1 MVGRAAGVSVDPL
14 IQPFSHIW
22 ICAARDMRLRFVQ
35 VFRPTSF
42 YVQRV
47 CVQTPGLHLAGLAG
61 AAVPAHADWYLDN
74 ESSRLSFVTTKN
86 TEIAEVQRFLV
97 LHGKVDGKGAAQLE
111 VELESVN
118 SGIPLRDERMRNSLF
133 QIKTF
138 PEALINTQ
146 INLQPINE
154 LAPGAQLELR
164 LPLSVTLHGKTQ
176 TYSAELLATRLD
188 DRRFQVVTLEPVV
201 LHAEDFDLAPG
212 VAALRKAAGL
222 KSISLS
228 VPVGAVLIF
237 TAR

>member
-1 MVGRAAGVSVDPL
+1 MFNVKPL
-14 IQPFSHIW
+14 
-22 ICAARDMRLRFVQ
+22 
-35 VFRPTSF
+35 VFALLT
-42 YVQRV
+42 
-47 CVQTPGLHLAGLAG
+47 C
-61 AAVPAHADWYLDN
+61 AAVPAHANWYLDN

-97 LHGKVDGKGAAQLE
+97 LHGKVDAKGAARLE
-111 VELESVN
+111 VELDSIN
-118 SGIPLRDERMRNSLF
+118 SGIPLRDERMRKELF
-133 QIKTF
+133 EIKTF
-138 PEALINTQ
+138 PEAQISAQ
-146 INLQPINE
+146 INLQPIND
-154 LAPGAQLELR
+154 LASGAQLELR

-188 DRRFQVVTLEPVV
+188 ERRFQVVTLEPVV

-212 VAALRKAAGL
+212 VATLRKAAGL

>member
-1 MVGRAAGVSVDPL
+1 MFNVKPL
-14 IQPFSHIW
+14 
-22 ICAARDMRLRFVQ
+22 
-35 VFRPTSF
+35 VFALLT
-42 YVQRV
+42 
-47 CVQTPGLHLAGLAG
+47 C

-86 TEIAEVQRFLV
+86 TEVAEVQRFLV
-97 LHGKVDGKGAAQLE
+97 LHGKVDAKGAARLE
-111 VELESVN
+111 VELDSIN
-118 SGIPLRDERMRNSLF
+118 SGIPLRDERMRKELF
-133 QIKTF
+133 EIKTF
-138 PEALINTQ
+138 PEAQISAQ
-146 INLQPINE
+146 INLQPISD
-154 LAPGAQLELR
+154 LASGAQLELR

-188 DRRFQVVTLEPVV
+188 ERRFQVVTLEPVV

-212 VAALRKAAGL
+212 VATLRKAAGL